1 MHGQSYSK
9 CIMWS
14 CQINHWS
21 SVGPSTDRV
30 LCRGIMAN
38 TDQFSTAQF
47 MATLMSMWRIITA
60 RSHVVSIT
68 FHIHRRRPV
77 HAFIVQ
83 MWWPAVSKC
92 EYWILITVLK
102 LKMHTMSCPQ
112 RDLIMT
118 KCDYIKISC
127 ITVLQ
132 KYVSQT
138 FTTVCT
144 IAFMLKNVNDMG
156 NGIKS
161 LCP

>member
-1 MHGQSYSK
+1 
-9 CIMWS
+9 MWK
-14 CQINHWS
+14 
-21 SVGPSTDRV
+21 
-30 LCRGIMAN
+30 
-38 TDQFSTAQF
+38 
-47 MATLMSMWRIITA
+47 IITA
-60 RSHVVSIT
+60 RSPVASIT
-68 FHIHRRRPV
+68 FHFHRRHPV

-118 KCDYIKISC
+118 KCDYIKISS

-144 IAFMLKNVNDMG
+144 IAFMLKNMRAQHGEWNKIIVSISSYNSNVCFMSSKCQK
-156 NGIKS
+156 IELS
-161 LCP
+161 SVFFEVVVCAA